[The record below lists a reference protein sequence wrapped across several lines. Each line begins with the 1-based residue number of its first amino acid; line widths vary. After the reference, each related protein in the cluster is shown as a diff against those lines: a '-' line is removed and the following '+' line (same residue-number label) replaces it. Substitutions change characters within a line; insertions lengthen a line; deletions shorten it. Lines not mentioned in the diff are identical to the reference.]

1 MWKDLHKKLSDRV
14 EFIGVN
20 VGINERIDGVRQYVK
35 SHEIN
40 FPIIFDKDRRI
51 IKVFGV
57 MGTPTHIV
65 IDREGTIK
73 YRGVEAPDEIEKH
86 MKELLR

>member
-1 MWKDLHKKLSDRV
+1 MWKDLHKKLRDRV
-14 EFIGVN
+14 EFIGIN
-20 VGINERIDGVRQYVK
+20 VGINERIEGVRQHVK

-40 FPIIFDKDRRI
+40 FPNIFDKDRKI
-51 IKVFGV
+51 INAFNV

-73 YRGVEAPDEIEKH
+73 YRGAEAPDEIEKH